1 MNTKREIVSL
11 HNVIKNYGHGKIIT
25 KALREIN
32 LKILEGDF
40 LAMMGPSGSG
50 KSTLL
55 NIIGGLD
62 RTTSGEVNF
71 NGKDFNTLS
80 NKDLS
85 IIRRDHIGFVF
96 QNYNLLPVLTAY
108 ENAEYVLMLQKVP
121 ISQRKE
127 KVMYFFKEMGLDG
140 LEHRF
145 PRELSGGQQQR
156 VAIARAVVS
165 DPLLV
170 LADEIT
176 ANVDSETAQSL
187 LELMETL
194 NKNNKTTFLFSTHD
208 PAVIK
213 FAKKVIVLKDGKITN
228 EQILPSVRSGGPGAD
243 NVGGMAVLIGM
254 PGKEMTVDPGH
265 FMFHQ
270 RQYRGSHGASIPDI
284 DFPMYLRLSEEG
296 LFPLDKLVTTSYS
309 LEDAQTA
316 IDDLEHG
323 KIAGRALIEF

>member
-32 LKILEGDF
+32 LKILEGEF
-40 LAMMGPSGSG
+40 SAMMGPSGSG

-62 RTTSGEVNF
+62 RATSGEVKF
-71 NGKDFNTLS
+71 NGKDFNILS
-80 NKDLS
+80 NKALS
-85 IIRRDHIGFVF
+85 IIRRNHIGFVF

-108 ENAEYVLMLQKVP
+108 ENAEYVLMLQEMP

-127 KVMYFFKEMGLDG
+127 KVMHFFQEMGLDG

-156 VAIARAVVS
+156 VAIVRAVVT

-194 NKNNKTTFLFSTHD
+194 NKNYKSSFLFSTHD
-208 PAVIK
+208 PAVIR
-213 FAKKVIVLKDGKITN
+213 FAIKVIVLKDGKISN
-228 EQILPSVRSGGPGAD
+228 EQIS
-243 NVGGMAVLIGM
+243 
-254 PGKEMTVDPGH
+254 
-265 FMFHQ
+265 
-270 RQYRGSHGASIPDI
+270 
-284 DFPMYLRLSEEG
+284 SEN
-296 LFPLDKLVTTSYS
+296 
-309 LEDAQTA
+309 
-316 IDDLEHG
+316 
-323 KIAGRALIEF
+323 IEKYTKR

>member
-1 MNTKREIVSL
+1 MNTKKEIVSL
-11 HNVIKNYGHGKIIT
+11 RNVIKNYGHGKIIT

-32 LKILEGDF
+32 LKILEGEF
-40 LAMMGPSGSG
+40 SAMMGPSGSG

-62 RTTSGEVNF
+62 KATSGEVKF

-85 IIRRDHIGFVF
+85 IIRRDNIGFVF

-108 ENAEYVLMLQKVP
+108 ENAEYVLMLQEIP

-127 KVMYFFKEMGLDG
+127 KVMHFFKEMGLDG

-213 FAKKVIVLKDGKITN
+213 FAKKALILKDGKIAN
-228 EQILPSVRSGGPGAD
+228 EQISSE
-243 NVGGMAVLIGM
+243 NIE
-254 PGKEMTVDPGH
+254 KYT
-265 FMFHQ
+265 Q
-270 RQYRGSHGASIPDI
+270 R
-284 DFPMYLRLSEEG
+284 
-296 LFPLDKLVTTSYS
+296 
-309 LEDAQTA
+309 
-316 IDDLEHG
+316 
-323 KIAGRALIEF
+323 

>member
-11 HNVIKNYGHGKIIT
+11 CNVIKNYGHGKIIT

-62 RTTSGEVNF
+62 RATSGEVKF

-85 IIRRDHIGFVF
+85 IIRRNNIGFVF

-108 ENAEYVLMLQKVP
+108 ENAEYVLMLQEVP

-127 KVMYFFKEMGLDG
+127 KVMYFFKEMGLEG

-165 DPLLV
+165 DPLLI

-187 LELMETL
+187 LKLMKKL
-194 NKNNKTTFLFSTHD
+194 NENNKTTFLFSTHD

-213 FAKKVIVLKDGKITN
+213 FAKKALILKDGKIAN
-228 EQILPSVRSGGPGAD
+228 EQISSE
-243 NVGGMAVLIGM
+243 NIE
-254 PGKEMTVDPGH
+254 KYT
-265 FMFHQ
+265 Q
-270 RQYRGSHGASIPDI
+270 R
-284 DFPMYLRLSEEG
+284 
-296 LFPLDKLVTTSYS
+296 
-309 LEDAQTA
+309 
-316 IDDLEHG
+316 
-323 KIAGRALIEF
+323 